1 SIGTNDLIQ
10 YTLAV
15 DRNDDS
21 VSHLYDPVHPAVLKL
36 ISHTIKTATK
46 AGVQVSVCGEMAGD
60 ERLTRLLLGMGLR
73 RFSMHPANL
82 LAVKQNVLNSHL
94 DTLAPQV
101 ARILRSEDPD
111 RIADLLIQLN
121 AGPDA

>member
-1 SIGTNDLIQ
+1 M
-10 YTLAV
+10 
-15 DRNDDS
+15 
-21 VSHLYDPVHPAVLKL
+21 
-36 ISHTIKTATK
+36 
-46 AGVQVSVCGEMAGD
+46 QVSVCGEMAGD

-82 LAVKQNVLNSHL
+82 LTVKQNVLNSHL
-94 DTLAPQV
+94 DTLSPLV

-111 RIADLLIQLN
+111 RIADLLQQLN